1 MTCQREGLE
10 VNPDGAGEAD
20 HTLQALGRLPDH
32 CEVSS
37 LDTHALRIPR
47 GKYHPHFTDE
57 ETVVH
62 KS

>member
-1 MTCQREGLE
+1 M
-10 VNPDGAGEAD
+10 NPDGAGVAN

-37 LDTHALRIPR
+37 LDIYALRIPR
-47 GKYHPHFTDE
+47 GKYHPRFTDE